1 MVAVSLTAITAA
13 TFLLRLPFATHD
25 RISWFDA
32 VFTATSAFTVTGLN
46 VVDIGTTF
54 TIFGQLV
61 ILLLVK
67 FGGIGIMTF
76 AILAF
81 MMLGKKIGFK
91 ERLMIQHTLNQD
103 SLGGILKLVKSIFLY
118 AIMIEAIATMIL
130 SFKWVPVYGFTRG
143 LYYSFFHAVSAF
155 NNAGISIFTT
165 GFSPYTTDLLVSLV
179 ITTLFIIGGIGFTVL
194 IDIKNK
200 RSFKKLSLHSKI
212 MIIGTLV
219 FNLTATLIFIFLEAN
234 NPATLGSVTGVNQV
248 VGAYFQ
254 ATSTRTAG
262 FGPITIDYFRTPTTM
277 MMLFLMFIGSGS
289 AATSGGIKLTT
300 FVVIVLSS
308 ITFIRGK
315 KQVTLAKRTIK
326 ERIIIRAFTIL
337 SISFLLIFS
346 SLFLLAMT
354 EQIPTNKLLFEV
366 ISAFSTVG
374 LSMGVTENLSN
385 LGRGV
390 IMSLMFFG
398 KIGPLTLAFSLASA
412 SQDKIIY
419 PSEDIL
425 TG

>member
-1 MVAVSLTAITAA
+1 ME
-13 TFLLRLPFATHD
+13 
-25 RISWFDA
+25 ISRFDA
-32 VFTATSAFTVTGLN
+32 LFTATSAFTVTGLS
-46 VVDIGTTF
+46 VVDIGATF
-54 TIFGQLV
+54 TIFGQMV
-61 ILLLVK
+61 ILLLIK
-67 FGGIGIMTF
+67 AGGIGIMTF

-91 ERLMIQHTLNQD
+91 ERLMIQQTLNQE

-118 AIMIEAIATMIL
+118 SIIIELIATVIL
-130 SFKWVPVYGFTRG
+130 SFRWVPIYGFARG
-143 LYYSFFHAVSAF
+143 VYYSFFHAVSAF
-155 NNAGISIFTT
+155 NNAGISIFAT
-165 GFSPYTTDLLVSLV
+165 GFLPYTTDLLVSLV
-179 ITTLFIIGGIGFTVL
+179 VTTLFIIGGIGFTVL

-200 RSFKKLSLHSKI
+200 RRFKKLSLHSKI

-219 FNLTATLIFIFLEAN
+219 FNLGATLLFIFLETD
-234 NPATLGSVTGVNQV
+234 NPATLGGVTGVEQV
-248 VGAYFQ
+248 IGSYFQ

-326 ERIIIRAFTIL
+326 ERTIIRAFTIL
-337 SISFLLIFS
+337 SISFLLIVL
-346 SLFLLAMT
+346 SLFMLTIT
-354 EQIPTNKLLFEV
+354 EQIPASQLLFEV
-366 ISAFSTVG
+366 VSAFSTVG
-374 LSMGVTENLSN
+374 LSMGVTEQLSN
-385 LGRGV
+385 IGRV
-390 IMSLMFFG
+390 IIMALMFFG
-398 KIGPLTLAFSLASA
+398 KIGPLTLAFSLATA
-412 SQDKIIY
+412 SRDKIIY